1 VDLLPY
7 VKEIE
12 FPMRSLNIGKIIG
25 EGAFGEV
32 RIGTA
37 KKILPCEKETIVAV
51 KKLRSNVNPG

>member
-1 VDLLPY
+1 
-7 VKEIE
+7 
-12 FPMRSLNIGKIIG
+12 MRSLNIGKIIG